1 VSSADADKRGD
12 LFARLATWL
21 AQDFPPEVTSTESI
35 RSGSDRQK
43 SSYGLPAPGIGHVNE
58 LRRKD
63 SDSAKQLSVL
73 PDAGLGAALPSG
85 LQASSR
91 ECTCRPSTSL
101 SACLGAQPT
110 THS

>member
-43 SSYGLPAPGIGHVNE
+43 SSYGLPASGAEHRNGQH
-58 LRRKD
+58 RKD
-63 SDSAKQLSVL
+63 SDSAKRLTIE
-73 PDAGLGAALPSG
+73 PDTELCVALP
-85 LQASSR
+85 QD
-91 ECTCRPSTSL
+91 CRPRGECACRPDTSR
-101 SACLGAQPT
+101 SAASEAQPT
-110 THS
+110 TRC